1 MARFAL
7 CLIACALVAAVAA
20 TPADQ
25 EFLTKQKEIVKLLNK
40 VHELN
45 FYQDQHAIG
54 TEYDPLAHLDNY
66 KVSTS
71 KFIQGTCNPFL
82 QSNYYDVIMY
92 IFL

>member
-20 TPADQ
+20 TPADP

-45 FYQDQHAIG
+45 FYQDQATVG
-54 TEYDPLAHLDNY
+54 TEYDPLAHLDSY
-66 KVSTS
+66 KVSPKKNTS
-71 KFIQGTCNPFL
+71 RVLGVYADFVFQKFFEN
-82 QSNYYDVIMY
+82 N
-92 IFL
+92 